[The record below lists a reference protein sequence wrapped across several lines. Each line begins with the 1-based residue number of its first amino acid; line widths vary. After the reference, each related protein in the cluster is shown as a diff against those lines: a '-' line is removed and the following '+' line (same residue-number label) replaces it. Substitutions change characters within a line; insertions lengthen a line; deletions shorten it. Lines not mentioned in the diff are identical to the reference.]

1 MQNLALPGRIPVQLN
16 DKLQQTL
23 MEHLNKIIGKYRLT
37 NFIGEGGMASV
48 YEGTHEKLGFRVAVK
63 ILNPVLTANKQIRQ
77 RFENEARFM
86 ASLEHPNI
94 TRVLDYDEQPDMLAI
109 IMELIKGQDLSTRI
123 RSVGALGPEKATYI
137 FSQILD
143 AFQYAHNR
151 GIIHRDIKPSNIFIT
166 PEDQVKILDFG
177 IAKMIGSSDDFTQT
191 GAQMG
196 TPVYMSPEQVTAD
209 KTIDHRSDIYSLGVT
224 LFFTLNGKPPYD
236 NTTQSNFEIYNKI
249 VYEPIPHLTQYPAID
264 EVISRAVNKKREQR
278 FQSAEEFKSALIGVK
293 DQPASPPDYAM
304 KEKTIVDSTAS
315 SHDSN
320 SSSDDKTMIDD
331 HQEREKG
338 NQEKHKKKETPKEN
352 KPDKGHLTD
361 KSKKRETNKSNRLI
375 IILAGVIALLVIVIF
390 VWRTFIPSGPDKAEL
405 ARLDS
410 IRIADSMSRV
420 RDEIYRQHMADSLRE
435 INRVRD
441 SIQSIINDSV
451 NKIRERYVGDHLFS
465 CYFIGADEQFG
476 KVTIQETDG
485 VFHLNGKHEKQ
496 GNSVKIE
503 GTIKILSLRK
513 FEFTGTIT
521 AYNKSEANPS
531 CVWKGTTLFWASGSR
546 KYWRTQDQNCFTHTG
561 DMDIYFNRSG
571 T

>member
-1 MQNLALPGRIPVQLN
+1 
-16 DKLQQTL
+16 

-37 NFIGEGGMASV
+37 SFIGEGGMASV
-48 YEGTHEKLGFRVAVK
+48 YEGIHEKLGFKVAVK

-94 TRVLDYDEQPDMLAI
+94 TRVLDYDEQPDLLAI
-109 IMELIKGQDLSTRI
+109 VMELIKGQDLNALI
-123 RSVGALGPEKATYI
+123 RTNGPLDPEKTTYI

-143 AFQYAHNR
+143 AFQYAHNL

-166 PEDQVKILDFG
+166 HENQVKILDFG

-191 GAQMG
+191 GAQIG

-249 VYEPIPHLTQYPAID
+249 VYEPIPSLRQYPALD
-264 EVISRAVNKKREQR
+264 QVIVKAVKKDREQR
-278 FQSAEEFKSALIGVK
+278 YQSAEEFKNALLGAKTPSLTPQGKSA
-293 DQPASPPDYAM
+293 PD
-304 KEKTIVDSTAS
+304 KTIVDNRAS
-315 SHDSN
+315 AHDATG
-320 SSSDDKTMIDD
+320 SSDDKTMVDD
-331 HQEREKG
+331 DRATDRGK
-338 NQEKHKKKETPKEN
+338 QEKPFEKPKPKESKADKVKAAEEGKKPETKN
-352 KPDKGHLTD
+352 KNNT
-361 KSKKRETNKSNRLI
+361 I
-375 IILAGVIALLVIVIF
+375 YILAGLLALLLLIIF
-390 VWRTFIPSGPDKAEL
+390 IWRTFVPAGPSNVEL

-410 IRIADSMSRV
+410 IRVADSMMRV
-420 RDEIYRQHMADSLRE
+420 RDELRRQQIADSLRE
-435 INRVRD
+435 TNRVQD
-441 SIQSIINDSV
+441 SIQAIVNDSI
-451 NKIRERYVGDHLFS
+451 NKIRERYLGDHLFS
-465 CYFIGADEQFG
+465 CYFIGQDEQFG
-476 KVTIQETDG
+476 KVTIQETNG
-485 VFHLNGKHEKQ
+485 VFSINGRHENK
-496 GNSVKIE
+496 GNYVKIE
-503 GTIKILSLRK
+503 GTIKILSMRR

-531 CVWKGTTLFWASGSR
+531 CTWRGKTIFWASGTR
-546 KYWRTQDQNCFTHTG
+546 RYWRTQDHDCFTHTG